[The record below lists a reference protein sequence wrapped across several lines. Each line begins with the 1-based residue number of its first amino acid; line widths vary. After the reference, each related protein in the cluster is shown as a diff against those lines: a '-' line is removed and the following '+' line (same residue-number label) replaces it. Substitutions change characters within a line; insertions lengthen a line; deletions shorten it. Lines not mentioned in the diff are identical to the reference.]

1 MRRRVKRADCPCS
14 VPMLM
19 SDAVMR
25 WAAMTPERLL
35 SDACRGLS
43 SGFEPSLHTHAT
55 RSRTAVLLSLSL
67 LFYLKPYALSLHSL
81 LEWHHQL
88 ATASTH

>member
-35 SDACRGLS
+35 SDACWGLS
-43 SGFEPSLHTHAT
+43 SGFEPPLHTSCDQVT
-55 RSRTAVLLSLSL
+55 DCAVLHPLSL

-81 LEWHHQL
+81 LHQL